1 MAQSLST
8 TQQLLLAC
16 ARVEIHQAGSSRV
29 GSLLREHPVDWRQ
42 FIGEATA
49 HGIFPLVC
57 RNLKQT
63 HGALIP
69 PSVLRLLELK
79 LRRSTVRNMALTC
92 ELIEIVDLLSRH
104 GIRAIPFK
112 GPVLSAAL
120 YGSPCLREFSDLD
133 VLVDRCDGI
142 RAVALLAS
150 HGYAKALPA
159 PSDSPNGSHHALVC
173 RGTGATL
180 ELQWDLGSRWG
191 LRRSASREALC
202 FDDVWRHRETVAVG
216 CRSLPSPCAED
227 LALMLSVHASR
238 HLWSRLVWI
247 SDFAALAHTRTG
259 INWQRVER
267 RAKRY
272 QCSRRLWIAQCLAA
286 QLLDLEQPG
295 PVRVEGHFRPR
306 IQTLAAR
313 LQRSV
318 MDLPNA
324 GEQTSD
330 RARLARDLDEIS
342 LLSALPDDWMER
354 VRMRLHY
361 LIQRIPPNAL
371 DRRVANL
378 PRPLH
383 AGYCVIRP
391 LRLIWTYL
399 QPR

>member
-1 MAQSLST
+1 MAQSLSP

-16 ARVEIHQAGSSRV
+16 TRVEIQQAGMSRV
-29 GSLLREHPVDWRQ
+29 GSLLGEHPVDWRQ

-57 RNLKQT
+57 RNLQQT

-69 PSVLRLLELK
+69 PSVLRLLELR
-79 LRRSTVRNMALTC
+79 LRRSTARNMALTS
-92 ELIEIVDLLSRH
+92 ELIEIVDLLTGH

-133 VLVDRCDGI
+133 VLVDRADGI
-142 RAVALLAS
+142 RAVALLTA
-150 HGYAKALPA
+150 HGYARV
-159 PSDSPNGSHHALVC
+159 PSESTIGSHHALLC
-173 RGTGATL
+173 RRTGATL
-180 ELQWDLGSRWG
+180 ELQWDIGNRWG
-191 LRRSASREALC
+191 LRRTASREALC
-202 FDDVWRHRETVAVG
+202 FDDVWRHREAVTVG
-216 CRSLPSPCAED
+216 CRSLPGPCAED

-247 SDFAALAHTRTG
+247 SDFAALAHTRTA
-259 INWQRVER
+259 IDWQRVER

-295 PVRVEGHFRPR
+295 QARAENRIQLR
-306 IQTLAAR
+306 IQTLSAR
-313 LQRSV
+313 LVRSL

-324 GEQTSD
+324 AEQASD
-330 RARLARDLDEIS
+330 RGRLARDLDEIS

-354 VRMRLHY
+354 VLMRLRY
-361 LIQRIPPNAL
+361 LIARIPPNAL